1 MRTLLWRAKHVLQ
14 LFSAFDRAVFRSLIQ
29 QTQRWLPAWIII
41 DHPSR
46 CLDPPT
52 MMLFMLSVAG
62 QRHLDRIQT

>member
-1 MRTLLWRAKHVLQ
+1 MHTRLRAKHVLQ
-14 LFSAFDRAVFRSLIQ
+14 LFSALWQGCVSESDSTNSALASSMDR
-29 QTQRWLPAWIII
+29 
-41 DHPSR
+41 HPSR